1 VRGGCSEGYCRCR
14 FGGGFVSS
22 WKLCGCGRR
31 ADGCPVGLGGLAGV
45 GVIIRFGG
53 DGRGDDW
60 GGFGLLLLLLGVSGV
75 DNIVDS

>member
-1 VRGGCSEGYCRCR
+1 MVAEEEQMGVQLDWEG
-14 FGGGFVSS
+14 
-22 WKLCGCGRR
+22 W
-31 ADGCPVGLGGLAGV
+31 PGLGLL
-45 GVIIRFGG
+45 FDLGG